1 MSGTKLTLFGKENI
15 LFMLKR
21 RSSADWSRTKVIYG
35 GFSLDSVGHFLREKP
50 WGRGWTA
57 EFSRQSYIKTRTS

>member
-15 LFMLKR
+15 IFMLKR

-35 GFSLDSVGHFLREKP
+35 GFSLDSVGHVEGQPSFPVSL
-50 WGRGWTA
+50 
-57 EFSRQSYIKTRTS
+57 ILKTRTS

>member
-1 MSGTKLTLFGKENI
+1 MSGSKLTLFGKENI

-35 GFSLDSVGHFLREKP
+35 GFSSGSVGHVEGQPSFP
-50 WGRGWTA
+50 V
-57 EFSRQSYIKTRTS
+57 SYIKNQKIKTC

>member
-35 GFSLDSVGHFLREKP
+35 GFSLDSVGHVEGQPSFPLVFP
-50 WGRGWTA
+50 
-57 EFSRQSYIKTRTS
+57 SVLY